1 MRIPLAVFCVA
12 ISTSFACAQQ
22 TPAPAPAPNATAPS
36 QGEPTGN
43 STVRDKVG
51 KHQPQGKTGPLET
64 EGKGA
69 RPENPQGGT
78 PEGMQVHPIDP
89 K

>member
-1 MRIPLAVFCVA
+1 MRIPLAALCLA
-12 ISTSFACAQQ
+12 TGTSFALAQQ
-22 TPAPAPAPNATAPS
+22 TPAPTPAPDPAARS
-36 QGEPTGN
+36 QGEPGNPTIPENTG
-43 STVRDKVG
+43 KQ
-51 KHQPQGKTGPLET
+51 QPQGKTGPLET

-78 PEGMQVHPIDP
+78 PEGMQVHPIEP